1 MEGTDRRQIKR
12 TMASAFNLIAPF
24 SPRARKQMENIV
36 MDLREALVEK
46 EATLLDRV
54 EKSLLDQ
61 ITLRE
66 QLATTSREMGGT
78 IQSLRTELAAALQVT
93 AAQKA
98 DIERLTAR
106 VAAADAQLGANVTTI
121 MNFTQ
126 EKADVVAQK
135 DAEAAAAAAKHR
147 DELVLLNNR
156 YQAELYASSE
166 LRREKEGLTAETRAL
181 AATVATLEE
190 ALEATEKKLV
200 KANAALKELKVC
212 VCVCVLFSCPS
223 LHDRC
228 PLTGISALTSAYV

>member
-1 MEGTDRRQIKR
+1 MT
-12 TMASAFNLIAPF
+12 SAFKLIAPF

-106 VAAADAQLGANVTTI
+106 VAAADAQLSANVTTI

-166 LRREKEGLTAETRAL
+166 LRREKDGLTAEARAL

-190 ALEATEKKLV
+190 ALEATEKKLA

-212 VCVCVLFSCPS
+212 VCFFPVPPS
-223 LHDRC
+223 TVAAR
-228 PLTGISALTSAYV
+228 

>member
-1 MEGTDRRQIKR
+1 MT
-12 TMASAFNLIAPF
+12 SAFNLIAPF

-106 VAAADAQLGANVTTI
+106 L
-121 MNFTQ
+121 
-126 EKADVVAQK
+126 
-135 DAEAAAAAAKHR
+135 AAAAAKHR

-166 LRREKEGLTAETRAL
+166 LRREKDGLTAEARAL

-190 ALEATEKKLV
+190 ALEATEKKLA
-200 KANAALKELKVC
+200 KANAALKEIKVR
-212 VCVCVLFSCPS
+212 VCVCVLFSRPS
-223 LHDRC
+223 LDDRC
-228 PLTGISALTSAYV
+228 PLTGISPTSACVRAGGKGGHVAAAACRAAADAGVGQGTCAVTGADAGG